1 MEMCGSDKDIGKSSN
16 REQRAITKKKKS
28 NSDRERTT
36 TYKTRGQCK
45 REEATM
51 LWNNNNDI
59 LSFSSRFDFFF
70 LSFLL
75 PNRDLS
81 YVKTRLR
88 IIRNG
93 EAKENADV

>member
-1 MEMCGSDKDIGKSSN
+1 
-16 REQRAITKKKKS
+16 
-28 NSDRERTT
+28 
-36 TYKTRGQCK
+36 
-45 REEATM
+45 M

-75 PNRDLS
+75 PNRDLLS
-81 YVKTRLR
+81 HVQTRLR